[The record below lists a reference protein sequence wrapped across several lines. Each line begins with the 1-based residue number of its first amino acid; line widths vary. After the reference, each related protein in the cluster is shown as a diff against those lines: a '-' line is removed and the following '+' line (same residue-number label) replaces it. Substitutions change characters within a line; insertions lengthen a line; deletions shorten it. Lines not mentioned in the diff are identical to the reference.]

1 MKLAIQT
8 IIMGVL
14 IFNIDIVQ
22 GSDHQKINE
31 LKAGASSGYE
41 GREELLGRAISVVLK
56 SLNESEPYQHDV
68 NDALIKMILTTIQ
81 FAKNHNMIDQ
91 LIENEVEVTRPLL
104 ERVKR
109 NYEKTGDL
117 ESVMVGMID
126 RTACSYQL
134 FLDIEKSDG
143 QREWTSPFALVLENT
158 VRLGQ
163 HDLTE
168 EEVHNIWIKKRFN
181 AFAEVIGVELDI
193 SDIQENGLVSVR
205 AVNTTRLVSK

>member
-81 FAKNHNMIDQ
+81 FAKNHDMIDQ
-91 LIENEVEVTRPLL
+91 LI
-104 ERVKR
+104 
-109 NYEKTGDL
+109 
-117 ESVMVGMID
+117 
-126 RTACSYQL
+126 
-134 FLDIEKSDG
+134 
-143 QREWTSPFALVLENT
+143 
-158 VRLGQ
+158 
-163 HDLTE
+163 
-168 EEVHNIWIKKRFN
+168 KKRVPGKRVHGN
-181 AFAEVIGVELDI
+181 ATHRHSTTWPREVPRKVSRKDSRKGSCPKTLIHLDLI
-193 SDIQENGLVSVR
+193 KPQFIQI
-205 AVNTTRLVSK
+205 TI

>member
-1 MKLAIQT
+1 M
-8 IIMGVL
+8 
-14 IFNIDIVQ
+14 
-22 GSDHQKINE
+22 
-31 LKAGASSGYE
+31 
-41 GREELLGRAISVVLK
+41 
-56 SLNESEPYQHDV
+56 
-68 NDALIKMILTTIQ
+68 
-81 FAKNHNMIDQ
+81 
-91 LIENEVEVTRPLL
+91 
-104 ERVKR
+104 
-109 NYEKTGDL
+109 DL